1 MLDHDNPI
9 IRYLY
14 IAMAAL
20 AGAVTALSM
29 QKWKEMG
36 WREVT
41 MGVFVGFTF
50 ALFVAP
56 WAVQKMGFGR
66 DMTAVCMFVYV
77 FGSGANIM
85 IPLFIRKVS
94 RMTGME
100 TDND

>member
-1 MLDHDNPI
+1 M
-9 IRYLY
+9 Y
-14 IAMAAL
+14 IAMAAF

-29 QKWKEMG
+29 QKWRSMTAAEIG
-36 WREVT
+36 

-56 WAVQKMGFGR
+56 WAVTRFGWGN

-85 IPLFIRKVS
+85 IPLAIKRLSSVFG
-94 RMTGME
+94 TGDE
-100 TDND
+100 K